1 MMRRLRRSTDIAL
14 PIRGGAVVSLR
25 SVQISLQPDG
35 QRIPPPFGYRK
46 VPETDPADV
55 VRVVRAI
62 ERSIEQYPQSAVQ
75 PEETPDGDDQE

>member
-1 MMRRLRRSTDIAL
+1 
-14 PIRGGAVVSLR
+14 
-25 SVQISLQPDG
+25 
-35 QRIPPPFGYRK
+35 

-62 ERSIEQYPQSAVQ
+62 ERSIERYPQSAVQ